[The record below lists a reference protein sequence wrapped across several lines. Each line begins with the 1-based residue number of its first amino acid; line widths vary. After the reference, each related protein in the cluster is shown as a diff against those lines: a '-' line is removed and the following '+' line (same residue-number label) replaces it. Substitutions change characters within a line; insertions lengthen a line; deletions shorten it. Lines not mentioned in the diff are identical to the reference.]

1 MSTAKPGKP
10 PFMSA
15 ADVRRAFLEFFK
27 ARGHAVI
34 ASSSL
39 VPGNDPTLLFTNAG
53 MVQFKDV
60 FLGKDKRD
68 YVRAATSQRCV
79 RAGGKHNDLENV
91 GYTARH
97 HTFFEMLGNFSFGD
111 YFKRDAIRFAWDFV
125 TGTLKLDPNRLWV
138 TVYQDDDEA
147 ADIWIKEIG
156 VPANRLTRLGEKSNF
171 WAMGDTGPCGPC
183 SEIFYDHGEHIPG
196 GPPGSPDEDGDRYV
210 EIWNLVFMQYE
221 RSADGT
227 LTPLPKPSVDT
238 GAGLERLSA
247 VMQGVTNNYEID
259 LFGDIV
265 RAVAKLADTQDLS
278 NPSLRVIADH
288 IRACT
293 FLIVDG
299 VLPSNEGR
307 GYVLRRIIRRAI
319 RHGHKLGI
327 NGAFF
332 HKLVSAL
339 EAQMGDAYPEL
350 RAGADHARRVLLQEE
365 ERFAETL
372 NTGMVLLTEAL
383 DRLAKQPAKAGTTRV
398 LDGETVFRLYD
409 TYGFPA
415 DLTADVARE
424 RHVGIDSAGFEAA
437 MEAQRE
443 RARAASRF
451 GVDLRGGTQIDLATS
466 FCGYDG
472 TRGQSR
478 VIALLRDGALVKE
491 LKAGEQGEVILE
503 RTPFYA
509 ESGGQVGDAGELRAA
524 GCRFIVEDTQK
535 RGTGGAHSHMGRV
548 AGDSQPIR
556 EGMTLD
562 AEVDAKLR
570 RATALNHSATH
581 LLHAALREVL
591 GTHVQQKGSL
601 VAPDRLRF
609 DFSHFQAVS
618 AEELRRIERRV
629 NEQIRLNAPAET
641 REMAYDEAVAAG
653 AMALFGEKYTSNVRV
668 LRIGEFSMELC
679 GGTHVGRAGDIGF
692 FKIIA
697 ESGVASGVRRIE
709 AVTGEGALA
718 EVEASDALVRDL
730 ASLVRGS
737 RDDLGTKVRDA
748 LERIRQLEKET
759 RSLRD
764 KLASGQGTDLAA
776 GAVEIGDLKV
786 VSTTVDG
793 ADAGAL
799 RNAVDQLKDRLKKAV
814 IVLASVDA
822 AGKVLLVAGVT
833 AGEVG
838 RIKAGE
844 IVGHVAAQVGG
855 RGGGRP
861 DFAQA
866 GGTDASKLEAAL
878 AGVAGYVRQK
888 LGA

>member
-1 MSTAKPGKP
+1 
-10 PFMSA
+10 MSA
-15 ADVRRAFLEFFK
+15 AEVRHAFLNFFE
-27 ARGHAVI
+27 AHGHTIV

-60 FLGKDKRD
+60 FLGKDRRD
-68 YVRAATSQRCV
+68 YARATTSQRCV

-111 YFKRDAIRFAWDFV
+111 YFKRDAIRYAWDFV
-125 TGTLKLDPNRLWV
+125 TGVLKLDPNRLWV
-138 TVYQDDDEA
+138 TVFKDDDEA
-147 ADIWIKEIG
+147 ADIWLKEIG
-156 VPANRLTRLGEKSNF
+156 ISPQRFTRMGEKSNF

-183 SEIFYDHGEHIPG
+183 SEIFYDHGEHIAG
-196 GPPGSPDEDGDRYV
+196 GPPGSPEEDGDRYV
-210 EIWNLVFMQYE
+210 EIWNLVFMQFE

-247 VMQGVTNNYEID
+247 VMQGVTNNYDID
-259 LFGDIV
+259 LFRGIV
-265 RAVAKLADTQDLS
+265 KAAAGLADTKDLD

-332 HKLVSAL
+332 HKLVAAL
-339 EAQMGDAYPEL
+339 ETQMGEAYPEL

-372 NTGMVLLTEAL
+372 STGMTLLNEAL
-383 DRLAKQPAKAGTTRV
+383 DRVARTAEGARGSAASSARV

-424 RHVGIDSAGFEAA
+424 RGFGIDDAGFERA

-451 GVDLRGGTQIDLATS
+451 GVDLREGANINLATS
-466 FCGYDG
+466 FCGYEAV
-472 TRGQSR
+472 RCESK
-478 VIALLRDGALVKE
+478 VIALLHGGERVQE
-491 LKAGEQGEVILE
+491 LKAGERGEVILE

-509 ESGGQVGDAGELRAA
+509 ESGGQVGDAGELRAVD
-524 GCRFIVEDTQK
+524 GTRFIVEDTQK
-535 RGTGGAHSHMGRV
+535 RGSAGAHSHLGHV
-548 AGDSQPIR
+548 AAGGGTIR
-556 EGMTLD
+556 EGMTLI
-562 AEVDAKLR
+562 AEVDGRLR
-570 RATALNHSATH
+570 NATALNHSATH

-609 DFSHFQAVS
+609 DFSHFQAIT
-618 AEELRRIERRV
+618 AEELQRIERRV
-629 NEQIRLNAPAET
+629 NEQIRINAIAET
-641 REMAYDEAVAAG
+641 REMEYDAAVTAG
-653 AMALFGEKYTSNVRV
+653 AMALFGEKYSSKVRV
-668 LRIGEFSMELC
+668 LRIGDFSMELC
-679 GGTHVGRAGDIGF
+679 GGTHVSRAGDIGL
-692 FKIIA
+692 FKIVA
-697 ESGVASGVRRIE
+697 EGGVASGVRRIE

-718 EVEASDALVRDL
+718 EVEASDALVKEL
-730 ASLVRGS
+730 AALMRGS
-737 RDDLGTKVRDA
+737 RDDLAIKVRDA
-748 LERIRQLEKET
+748 LERIRQLEKEA
-759 RSLRD
+759 RGLRD
-764 KLASGQGTDLAA
+764 KLAAGQGTDLAA
-776 GAVEIGDLKV
+776 GAVEVGGLKV
-786 VSTTVDG
+786 LATTVEG

-799 RNAVDQLKDRLKKAV
+799 RNAVDQLKDRLKSAV
-814 IVLASVDA
+814 IVLASVEA
-822 AGKVLLVAGVT
+822 GGKVILVAGVT
-833 AGEVG
+833 TGEVG

-844 IVGHVAAQVGG
+844 VVGHVASQIGG

-866 GGTDASKLEAAL
+866 GGTDATKLPAAL
-878 AGVAGYVRQK
+878 AGVAAFVRQR
-888 LGA
+888 LGT

>member
-1 MSTAKPGKP
+1 
-10 PFMSA
+10 MSA
-15 ADVRRAFLEFFK
+15 ADVRRAFLDFFQ
-27 ARGHAVI
+27 ARQHAIV

-60 FLGKDKRD
+60 FLGKDLRD
-68 YVRAATSQRCV
+68 YQRATSSQRCV

-111 YFKRDAIRFAWDFV
+111 YFKRDAIRYAWDFV

-138 TVYQDDDEA
+138 TVYKDDHEA
-147 ADIWIKEIG
+147 ADIWLKEIG
-156 VPANRLTRLGEKSNF
+156 ISPERFSRMGEKSNF

-183 SEIFYDHGEHIPG
+183 TEIFYDHGAHIAG

-210 EIWNLVFMQYE
+210 EIWNLVFMQYD
-221 RSADGT
+221 RAPDGT

-247 VMQGVTNNYEID
+247 VMQGVTNNYDID
-259 LFGDIV
+259 LFRNIMQ
-265 RAVAKLADTQDLS
+265 AAAALAGTSDLT

-332 HKLVSAL
+332 HKLVAVL
-339 EAQMGDAYPEL
+339 EAEMGEAYPEL
-350 RAGADHARRVLLQEE
+350 RAGAAQAARVLLQEE
-365 ERFAETL
+365 ERFALTL
-372 NTGMVLLTEAL
+372 STGMSLLTEAL
-383 DRLAKQPAKAGTTRV
+383 DAAERRSSAGQSKM

-424 RHVGIDSAGFEAA
+424 RGFAIDDAGFEAA
-437 MEAQRE
+437 MGAQRE

-451 GVDLRGGTQIDLATS
+451 GVDLRADTQLDLQTD
-466 FCGYDG
+466 FCGYAALEG
-472 TRGQSR
+472 ESK
-478 VIALLRDGALVKE
+478 ILALLRGGERVEE
-491 LKAGEQGEVILE
+491 LRAGEVGEVILE
-503 RTPFYA
+503 STPFYA
-509 ESGGQVGDAGELRAA
+509 ESGGQVGDAGELRSASGA
-524 GCRFIVEDTQK
+524 VLHFLVEDTQK
-535 RGTGGAHSHMGRV
+535 RGTGAAHAHIGKV
-548 AGDSQPIR
+548 AADSAPLR
-556 EGMTLD
+556 EGMTLR
-562 AEVDAKLR
+562 ASVDARLR

-591 GTHVQQKGSL
+591 GSHVQQKGSL

-609 DFSHFQAVS
+609 DFAHFQAIT
-618 AEELRRIERRV
+618 ADELQRIERRV
-629 NEQIRLNAPAET
+629 NEQIRLNAVAET
-641 REMAYDEAVAAG
+641 REMAYDEAVAEG
-653 AMALFGEKYTSNVRV
+653 AVALFGEKYTSQVRV
-668 LRIGEFSMELC
+668 LRIGDFSMELC
-679 GGTHVGRAGDIGF
+679 GGTHVGRAGDIGL
-692 FKIIA
+692 FKIVA
-697 ESGVASGVRRIE
+697 ESGVAAGVRRIE
-709 AVTGEGALA
+709 GVTGEGALA
-718 EVEASDALVRDL
+718 LVEAQESTVREMAALL
-730 ASLVRGS
+730 RGT
-737 RDDLGTKVRDA
+737 RDDISNKVRDA
-748 LERIRQLEKET
+748 LERIRQLEKEN
-759 RSLRD
+759 RQLRD

-776 GAVEIGDLKV
+776 AAVDVAGVKV
-786 VSTTVDG
+786 LATVVEG
-793 ADAGAL
+793 ADANAL
-799 RNAVDQLKDRLKKAV
+799 RTAVDQLKDRLQAAV
-814 IVLASVDA
+814 IVLASVEPS
-822 AGKVLLVAGVT
+822 GKVVLVAGVT

-844 IVGHVAAQVGG
+844 VVGNVAAQIGG
-855 RGGGRP
+855 RGGGRA

-866 GGTDASKLEAAL
+866 GGTDASKLPEAL
-878 AGVAGYVRQK
+878 ASVVGLVRQK
-888 LGA
+888 LGG

>member
-1 MSTAKPGKP
+1 MTSAKPP
-10 PFMSA
+10 YMTA
-15 ADVRRAFLEFFK
+15 AEVRRAFLEFFRE
-27 ARGHAVI
+27 RGHAVV
-34 ASSSL
+34 ASSPL

-60 FLGKDKRD
+60 FLGKDLRD
-68 YVRAATSQRCV
+68 YSRAATSQRCV

-111 YFKRDAIRFAWDFV
+111 YFKRDAIHLAWAFV

-138 TVYQDDDEA
+138 TVFRDDDEA
-147 ADIWIKEIG
+147 ARIWIDEIG
-156 VPANRLTRLGEKSNF
+156 VPKDRVTRMGEKSNF

-183 SEIFYDHGEHIPG
+183 TEIFYDHGAHIPG

-210 EIWNLVFMQYE
+210 EVWNLVFMQYD
-221 RSADGT
+221 RTPDGT

-247 VMQGVTNNYEID
+247 VMQGVTNNYDID
-259 LFGDIV
+259 LFRGIV
-265 RAVAKLADTQDLS
+265 RAAADLARTDDLA

-327 NGAFF
+327 NGPFF
-332 HKLVSAL
+332 HKLVAAL
-339 EAQMGDAYPEL
+339 DAEMGEAYPEL
-350 RAGADHARRVLLQEE
+350 RAGAAQAARVLAQEE

-372 NTGMVLLTEAL
+372 GNGMTLLNEAI
-383 DRLAKQPAKAGTTRV
+383 DRLQQVPGSVAAI
-398 LDGETVFRLYD
+398 DGATVFKLYD

-424 RHVGIDSAGFEAA
+424 RGLGIDQAGFEAA
-437 MEAQRE
+437 MEAQRG

-451 GVDLRGGTQIDLATS
+451 GVDLRADASLDMKTA

-472 TRGQSR
+472 TRGESR
-478 VIALLRDGALVKE
+478 VVALLRGGARVETL
-491 LKAGEQGEVILE
+491 APGEEGEVILE
-503 RTPFYA
+503 ATPFYA
-509 ESGGQVGDAGELRAA
+509 ESGGQVGDAGALHAA
-524 GCRFIVEDTQK
+524 GVRFLVEDTQK
-535 RGTGGAHSHMGRV
+535 RGTGGAHAHLGRL
-548 AGDSQPIR
+548 AQDSAPLAV
-556 EGMTLD
+556 GAVLV
-562 AEVDAKLR
+562 AEVDERLR
-570 RATALNHSATH
+570 EATALNHSATH

-591 GTHVQQKGSL
+591 GSHVQQKGSR

-609 DFSHFQAVS
+609 DFSHFQPVTT
-618 AEELRRIERRV
+618 EELHRIERRV
-629 NEQIRLNAPAET
+629 NEQVRLNAAAET
-641 REMAYDEAVAAG
+641 REMDFDAAVAEG
-653 AMALFGEKYTSNVRV
+653 AAALFGEKYGAQVRV
-668 LRIGEFSMELC
+668 LRIGDFSLELC
-679 GGTHVGRAGDIGF
+679 GGTHVRRAGDIGF
-692 FKIIA
+692 FKIVS
-697 ESGVASGVRRIE
+697 EGGVASGVRRIE
-709 AVTGEGALA
+709 AVTGESALA
-718 EVEASDALVRDL
+718 HAECAEALVREV
-730 ASLVRGS
+730 AGMVRGT
-737 RDDLGTKVRDA
+737 RDDLAAKVREA
-748 LERIRQLEKET
+748 LERIRQLEKDN

-764 KLASGQGTDLAA
+764 KLASGQGVDLAV
-776 GAVEIGDLKV
+776 GAVEVGGLKV
-786 VSTTVDG
+786 VATMVEG

-799 RNAVDQLKDRLKKAV
+799 RTAVDQLKERLKAAV
-814 IVLASVDA
+814 IVLATVDA
-822 AGKVLLVAGVT
+822 AGKVVLVAGVT
-833 AGEVG
+833 SGEVG

-844 IVGHVAAQVGG
+844 VVAQAASLVGG

-866 GGTDASKLEAAL
+866 GGTDAAKLPEAL
-878 AGVAGYVRQK
+878 AAVVPFVRNRLGV
-888 LGA
+888 

>member
-1 MSTAKPGKP
+1 MTPPTPPGKP
-10 PFMSA
+10 PYMSA
-15 ADVRRAFLEFFK
+15 ADVRRAFLEFFQS
-27 ARGHAVI
+27 RGHAIV

-68 YVRAATSQRCV
+68 YLRATSSQRCV

-111 YFKRDAIRFAWDFV
+111 YFKRDAIRYAWDFI

-138 TVYQDDDEA
+138 TVFKDDDEA
-147 ADIWIKEIG
+147 ADIWLKEIG
-156 VPANRLTRLGEKSNF
+156 VSPQRFSRMGEKSNF

-183 SEIFYDHGEHIPG
+183 TEIFYDHGEHIAG

-210 EIWNLVFMQYE
+210 EVWNLVFMQYD
-221 RSADGT
+221 RSPDGT

-247 VMQGVTNNYEID
+247 VMQGVTNNYDID
-259 LFGDIV
+259 LFRKIV
-265 RAVAKLADTQDLS
+265 QAAATLAGTEDLT

-332 HKLVSAL
+332 HKLVSVL
-339 EAQMGDAYPEL
+339 EEQMGEAYPEL
-350 RAGADHARRVLLQEE
+350 RKGAAQATRVLLQEE

-372 NTGMVLLTEAL
+372 TTGMSLLTTAL
-383 DRLAKQPAKAGTTRV
+383 DGLKGKV

-424 RHVGIDSAGFEAA
+424 RGYTIDSAGFEAA

-451 GVDLRGGTQIDLATS
+451 GVDLRAGTQLDLQTT
-466 FCGYDG
+466 FCGYSALEG
-472 TRGQSR
+472 EAKI
-478 VIALLRDGALVKE
+478 VALLRGGERVEE
-491 LKAGEQGEVILE
+491 LRTGETGEVILE
-503 RTPFYA
+503 STPFYA
-509 ESGGQVGDAGELRAA
+509 ESGGQVGDAGELRSVSGAVVH
-524 GCRFIVEDTQK
+524 FLVEDTQK
-535 RGTGGAHSHMGRV
+535 RGTGGAHAHIGKV
-548 AGDSQPIR
+548 AADSAALR
-556 EGMTLD
+556 EGMTLR
-562 AEVDAKLR
+562 ASVDAKLR
-570 RATALNHSATH
+570 AATALNHSATH
-581 LLHAALREVL
+581 LLHAALREEL
-591 GTHVQQKGSL
+591 GDHVQQKGSL

-609 DFSHFQAVS
+609 DFAHFEAVS
-618 AEELRRIERRV
+618 SEQLQRIERRV
-629 NEQIRLNAPAET
+629 NEQIRRNASAET
-641 REMAYDEAVAAG
+641 REMSYDEAVAEG
-653 AMALFGEKYTSNVRV
+653 AMALFGEKYGSSVRV
-668 LRIGEFSMELC
+668 LRIGDFSMELC
-679 GGTHVGRAGDIGF
+679 GGTHVGRAGDIGL
-692 FKIIA
+692 FKILA
-697 ESGVASGVRRIE
+697 ESGVAAGVRRIE
-709 AVTGEGALA
+709 AVTGEGALRL
-718 EVEASDALVRDL
+718 VEAQESAVREVAGL
-730 ASLVRGS
+730 LRGT
-737 RDDLGTKVRDA
+737 RDEIAQKVRDA
-748 LERIRQLEKET
+748 LDRIRQLEKEN
-759 RSLRD
+759 RQLRD

-776 GAVEIGDLKV
+776 SAVEVAGLQV
-786 VSTTVDG
+786 VATQVDG
-793 ADAGAL
+793 ADANAL
-799 RNAVDQLKDRLKKAV
+799 RTAVDQLKDRLKQAV
-814 IVLASVDA
+814 IVLASVTPE
-822 AGKVLLVAGVT
+822 GKVVLVAGVT
-833 AGEVG
+833 AGETN

-844 IVGHVAAQVGG
+844 IVGHVASQVGG

-866 GGTDASKLEAAL
+866 GGTDAAKLPEAL
-878 AGVAGYVRQK
+878 GGVVSYVRQK
-888 LGA
+888 LGG

>member
-1 MSTAKPGKP
+1 MTSAKPP
-10 PFMSA
+10 YMTA
-15 ADVRRAFLEFFK
+15 AEVRRAFLEFFRE
-27 ARGHAVI
+27 RGHAVV
-34 ASSSL
+34 ASSPL

-60 FLGKDKRD
+60 FLGKDLRD
-68 YVRAATSQRCV
+68 YSRAATSQRCV

-111 YFKRDAIRFAWDFV
+111 YFKRDAIHFAWAFV

-138 TVYQDDDEA
+138 TVFRDDDEA
-147 ADIWIKEIG
+147 ARIWIDEIG
-156 VPANRLTRLGEKSNF
+156 VPKDRVTRMGEKSNF

-183 SEIFYDHGEHIPG
+183 TEIFYDHGAHIPG

-210 EIWNLVFMQYE
+210 EVWNLVFMQYD
-221 RSADGT
+221 RTPDGT

-247 VMQGVTNNYEID
+247 VMQGVTNNYDID
-259 LFGDIV
+259 LFRGIV
-265 RAVAKLADTQDLS
+265 RAAADLARTDDLA

-327 NGAFF
+327 NGPFF
-332 HKLVSAL
+332 HKLVAAL
-339 EAQMGDAYPEL
+339 DAEMGEAYPEL
-350 RAGADHARRVLLQEE
+350 RAGAAQAARVLAQEE

-372 NTGMVLLTEAL
+372 GNGMTLLNEAI
-383 DRLAKQPAKAGTTRV
+383 DRLQQVPGSVAAI
-398 LDGETVFRLYD
+398 DGATVFKLYD

-424 RHVGIDSAGFEAA
+424 RGLGIDQAGFEAA
-437 MEAQRE
+437 MEAQRG

-451 GVDLRGGTQIDLATS
+451 GVDLRADASLDMKTA

-478 VIALLRDGALVKE
+478 VVALLRGGARVETL
-491 LKAGEQGEVILE
+491 APGEEGEVILE
-503 RTPFYA
+503 ATPFYA
-509 ESGGQVGDAGELRAA
+509 ESGGQVGDAGALHAA
-524 GCRFIVEDTQK
+524 GVRFLVEDTQK
-535 RGTGGAHSHMGRV
+535 RGTGGAHAHLGRL
-548 AGDSQPIR
+548 AQDSAPLAV
-556 EGMTLD
+556 GAVLV
-562 AEVDAKLR
+562 AEVDERLR
-570 RATALNHSATH
+570 EATALNHSATH

-591 GTHVQQKGSL
+591 GSHVQQKGSR

-609 DFSHFQAVS
+609 DFSHFQPVTT
-618 AEELRRIERRV
+618 EELHRIERRV
-629 NEQIRLNAPAET
+629 NEQVRLNAAAET
-641 REMAYDEAVAAG
+641 REMDFDAAVAEG
-653 AMALFGEKYTSNVRV
+653 AAALFGEKYGAQVRV
-668 LRIGEFSMELC
+668 LRIGDFSLELC
-679 GGTHVGRAGDIGF
+679 GGTHVRRAGDIGF
-692 FKIIA
+692 FKIVS
-697 ESGVASGVRRIE
+697 EGGVASGVRRIE
-709 AVTGEGALA
+709 AVTGESALA
-718 EVEASDALVRDL
+718 HAEGAEALVREV
-730 ASLVRGS
+730 AGMVRGT
-737 RDDLGTKVRDA
+737 RDDLAAKVREA
-748 LERIRQLEKET
+748 LERIRQLEKDN

-764 KLASGQGTDLAA
+764 KLASGQGVDLAV
-776 GAVEIGDLKV
+776 GAVEVGGLKV
-786 VSTTVDG
+786 VATMVEG

-799 RNAVDQLKDRLKKAV
+799 RTAVDQLKERLKAAV
-814 IVLASVDA
+814 IVLATVDA
-822 AGKVLLVAGVT
+822 AGKVVLVAGVT
-833 AGEVG
+833 SGEVG

-844 IVGHVAAQVGG
+844 VVAQAASLVGG

-866 GGTDASKLEAAL
+866 GGTDAAKLPEAL
-878 AGVAGYVRQK
+878 AAVVPFVRNRLGV
-888 LGA
+888 